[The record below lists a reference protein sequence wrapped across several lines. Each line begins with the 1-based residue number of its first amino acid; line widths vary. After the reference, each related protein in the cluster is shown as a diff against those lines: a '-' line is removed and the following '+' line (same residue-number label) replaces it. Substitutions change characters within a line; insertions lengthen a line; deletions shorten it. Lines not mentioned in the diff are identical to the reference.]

1 MQLNDRLRYQCV
13 VSVDRLGHVRK
24 RTTAQ
29 GTTAALPL
37 MWLVLH
43 YITGAIRWVPEYTK
57 TVVQGRN
64 TWYIYEPVLSMTK
77 RSQLHHMDIADV
89 Q

>member
-1 MQLNDRLRYQCV
+1 MQLNDCLRYQCV
-13 VSVDRLGHVRK
+13 VSVDRPGHVRK

-29 GTTAALPL
+29 GTTIALPL

-43 YITGAIRWVPEYTK
+43 YITGVIRWVPGYMK
-57 TVVQGRN
+57 TAAQGRN
-64 TWYIYEPVLSMTK
+64 TWDINEPVLTVTK
-77 RSQLHHMDIADV
+77 RSQLHHMDNADV